1 MGSLVVTRVVPAAPQ
16 ALFDTIIEPASW
28 GHWFSIH
35 REFIHEPPA
44 RLREGSTLRSKVVI
58 LGMDNEFEWTVE
70 VLDAPHRIV
79 LQGSGS
85 SGFRSEFT
93 YWLQP
98 CDTGTRL
105 TIGGVFTSPY
115 ITTALSRTLERHGQ
129 LELVRTLEQL
139 AALVGPERVQCGESR
154 SYEA

>member
-1 MGSLVVTRVVPAAPQ
+1 MGSLVVTRVVPSSPEV
-16 ALFDTIIEPASW
+16 LFDTIIQPAGW
-28 GHWFSIH
+28 GRWFSIH
-35 REFIHEPPA
+35 RDFIDEPPA
-44 RLREGSTLRSKVVI
+44 RLREGSTLLSKVVI

-79 LQGSGS
+79 LQGSGR

-98 CDTGTRL
+98 CDAGTRL

-129 LELVRTLEQL
+129 LELMRTLEQL
-139 AALVGPERVQCGESR
+139 AAAVTAGDDRAAEN
-154 SYEA
+154 